1 MKIITTLII
10 CLLITGCTPLKS
22 AMIGASEGAKSGSS
36 TSIYVPHDERQP
48 VYSNSGKKIGYTRK

>member
-1 MKIITTLII
+1 
-10 CLLITGCTPLKS
+10 
-22 AMIGASEGAKSGSS
+22 MIGASEGAKSGSS